1 MPEILDFLFQ
11 SPAGMERLAWQDV
24 VVYLLSAF
32 VLGQLTA
39 WVYVWTHHGLSYSRS
54 MVQSLILMSL
64 IVTMVMLA
72 IGFNIATA
80 FGLFGALALVRF
92 RTPVKDTRDTAFLFM
107 AVGIGVMVGSRNLL
121 LAGAGTAT
129 MCLVTVYL
137 AYSRFGERFSQDGML
152 RFAMPAQEG
161 QEQQLRQILKH
172 HCSSFALVHLRETQP
187 EPNMEFAYQVKL
199 HDPEQTPGLLQDMRQ
214 IEGLSGL
221 NLLMQNE
228 DEAV

>member
-1 MPEILDFLFQ
+1 MPDLFDFLFQ

-24 VVYLLSAF
+24 GIYLLSAF

-54 MVQSLILMSL
+54 MVQSLVLMSL
-64 IVTMVMLA
+64 IVTTVMLA

-107 AVGIGVMVGSRNLL
+107 AVGIGVMVGSRNLM
-121 LAGAGTAT
+121 LAVMGTSIL
-129 MCLVTVYL
+129 CLVALYL
-137 AYSRFGERFSQDGML
+137 SYSRFGERHGQDAML
-152 RFAMPAQEG
+152 RFLMPALAP
-161 QEQQLRQILKH
+161 QEQRLRQVLQH
-172 HCSSFALVHLRETQP
+172 HCRSFALVHLRDAGAGEQ
-187 EPNMEFAYQVKL
+187 MEFAYQVKL
-199 HDPEQTPGLLQDMRQ
+199 HDPDQTPGLLMDMRS
-214 IEGLSGL
+214 IEGIVGL
-221 NLLMQNE
+221 NLLMQSE